1 MDCTTSSSHS
11 SSSNS
16 PSSVE
21 SVLSTISSPPSI
33 YPSHL
38 IPYLL
43 PTSTHLKEN
52 GAKRFARKFAK
63 RLSRLEARL
72 TPSGVIAQ
80 AEKRIWHKQFKECE
94 KSLLKEA
101 CVKRE
106 LKRAKRTA
114 TFLTTFPT
122 IDIHHDSDQEYS
134 ACEQVIITQD
144 SEIGAEIKAI
154 ETDTFAGLVVIQDRL
169 SAMRQALSEHAKDG
183 KLGIEPG
190 RHSYHVDAA
199 VFPGMAGVAVVHKMD
214 RQYWASPWIA
224 KGYCIPE
231 TLDQED
237 AELWAVWQALQTF
250 LEQAHADR
258 AKTKPQDPCSLAV
271 VYSDCAYG
279 LRRVKNAGPAG
290 GLVVQ
295 KIIAQSMELQRLGVD
310 IHLHWVPGHRN
321 IPGNELADDVA

>member
-1 MDCTTSSSHS
+1 M
-11 SSSNS
+11 
-16 PSSVE
+16 
-21 SVLSTISSPPSI
+21 
-33 YPSHL
+33 
-38 IPYLL
+38 
-43 PTSTHLKEN
+43 
-52 GAKRFARKFAK
+52 
-63 RLSRLEARL
+63 
-72 TPSGVIAQ
+72 
-80 AEKRIWHKQFKECE
+80 
-94 KSLLKEA
+94 
-101 CVKRE
+101 KRE

-114 TFLTTFPT
+114 TFLETFPT
-122 IDIHHDSDQEYS
+122 IDIHHDGDQEDS
-134 ACEQVIITQD
+134 ACEQAIITQD

-199 VFPGMAGVAVVHKMD
+199 VFPGMTGVAVVHKMV

-237 AELWAVWQALQTF
+237 AELWAVWQALQTI

-271 VYSDCAYG
+271 VYSDCAWG
-279 LRRVKNAGPAG
+279 LQRIENAGPAG

-310 IHLHWVPGHRN
+310 IHLHWVPGHRK
-321 IPGNELADDVA
+321 IPGNELADDVAKRARRCLK